1 MRCFRSKTL
10 SVLNSFFFVRIVH
23 FQCDEFAGTRCQE
36 PPTTHY
42 ASADDIVIRRSQSV
56 HIRCCRKSAVRGL
69 NCFLFVCSFVRC
81 TEAEAV
87 GNPEMLP
94 QLMATSNVGDTAAE
108 RLVGVS
114 KEHMVGKVG
123 TRLHKTSE
131 RENLIFTDRKDTR
144 YKG

>member
-1 MRCFRSKTL
+1 M
-10 SVLNSFFFVRIVH
+10 H
-23 FQCDEFAGTRCQE
+23 FQCDWFAGTRCQE
-36 PPTTHY
+36 PSTTHY

-69 NCFLFVCSFVRC
+69 NCFLFLCLFVRC

-87 GNPEMLP
+87 GNPETLP
-94 QLMATSNVGDTAAE
+94 QLMTTSNVGDTTFEETA

-123 TRLHKTSE
+123 TRLHRT
-131 RENLIFTDRKDTR
+131 
-144 YKG
+144 